1 MLINVAEDIRPVTDL
16 RQHAADILAQVRKNG
31 RPIVITQ
38 RGRSAAVLES
48 VEQYEQ
54 RLARME
60 LLEAVMRGLEAAEEG
75 RFVEHE
81 EAMRRMEAIVNG

>member
-1 MLINVAEDIRPVTDL
+1 MLINVAEDVRPVTDL
-16 RQHAADILAQVRKNG
+16 RQHAADLLTHVRKSG
-31 RPIVITQ
+31 RPVVITQ

-60 LLEAVMRGLEAAEEG
+60 LLEAVLQGLEEAEAG
-75 RFVEHE
+75 QLIPHE
-81 EAMRRMEAIVNG
+81 EVMRRVEEIVHG